1 MSITAVTPNIGS
13 QAGGIRITITGT
25 GFTDVINVSFNEVN
39 AKDISYNNTTITLTL
54 PAVTI
59 NTQTTTPAKIKINT
73 TSEITNSTLFIYYDT
88 PIITDIYPNTGLLT
102 GNESIAI
109 NGKDF
114 MNIKEI
120 RIGGNLATYTTS
132 VDATTIT
139 VNTPVVT
146 SNSGL
151 GPQQVAITFNAISNL
166 EVPPVVVV
174 NELTIYS
181 TFTYLTPIISSIY
194 PSQGPTVGNTAITL
208 TGVNFIGTIT
218 APITATINGIPLT
231 VTLVNSTT
239 ITAVT
244 PAISSPN
251 PATIIVTFNTT
262 LLTSNITASIQY
274 LYSNVPI
281 ITLVTPNGGPESGGT
296 IILIQGLSFTVET
309 QLFIGG
315 NLITII
321 GIAPTNALITAI
333 TPPGKGPQILTVT
346 TSAGSASS
354 IFTYLPRLPSLAE
367 EGQCTEPPYNA
378 TNFTSANKAVYNTLV
393 NYAKNSP
400 NYPWNTGIEAQ
411 QIYRSQQN
419 ISYFNT
425 LNQKTSEIRALNNI
439 VNGNIPY
446 PPFKS
451 QAERLMY
458 IQGLSLTASRN
469 KMTGQNP
476 SAPMGVPCSTIYQII
491 NS

>member
-13 QAGGIRITITGT
+13 KAGGIKITITGT
-25 GFTDVINVSFNEVN
+25 GFTDVINVSFNDVN
-39 AKDISYNNTTITLTL
+39 AEDILYNSTTITLTL

-59 NTQTTTPAKIKINT
+59 NKQTTIPATIVVTTT
-73 TSEITNSTLFIYYDT
+73 TSIIQNSTLFIYYDT
-88 PIITDIYPNTGLLT
+88 PIITYIYPNTGLLT
-102 GNESIAI
+102 GNESITI

-120 RIGGNLATYTTS
+120 KIGSYIVPTYTIPISSTS
-132 VDATTIT
+132 AIQL
-139 VNTPVVT
+139 NTPVVT

-151 GPQQVAITFNAISNL
+151 GPQQVAITCNAISNL
-166 EVPPVVVV
+166 AVPPVVVV

-208 TGVNFIGTIT
+208 TGINFT
-218 APITATINGIPLT
+218 APITAKINGNPLT
-231 VTLVNSTT
+231 VTLVNSTS

-244 PAISSPN
+244 PANSGPN
-251 PATIIVTFNTT
+251 PANIIVTFNGYV
-262 LLTSNITASIQY
+262 TASIQY

-309 QLFIGG
+309 QVFIGG

-354 IFTYLPRLPSLAE
+354 IFTYLPRLPSLEE